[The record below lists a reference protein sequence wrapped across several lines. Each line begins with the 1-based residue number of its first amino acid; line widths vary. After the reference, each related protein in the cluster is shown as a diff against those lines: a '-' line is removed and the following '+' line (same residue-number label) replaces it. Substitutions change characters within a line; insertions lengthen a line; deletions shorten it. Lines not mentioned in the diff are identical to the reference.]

1 MSCQLIDKDFSFS
14 WTELILCS
22 TRSVLLK
29 YMECNMDAIT
39 PLVDEGQIDIVSPE
53 STEKTGITD
62 ATAIH
67 IVQLL
72 IPAVS
77 YNLFV

>member
-1 MSCQLIDKDFSFS
+1 
-14 WTELILCS
+14 
-22 TRSVLLK
+22 
-29 YMECNMDAIT
+29 MDAIT

-77 YNLFV
+77 YNLLV